1 MSSVVNGN
9 NKSTSKPIIKKNP
22 VVKKK
27 FVILKKKK
35 EIDEQDNDVIISTP
49 PPTPP
54 IPPISTTSSITIPTV
69 SEDEYVMQTMI
80 TCLGNKRL
88 LVNQIRDIAKKV
100 CDKLCKEKLVIMDGF
115 SGSAVV
121 SRKLSYLASKLY
133 VNDLENYA
141 YLSAQCYLETPSKAQ
156 QQEIILHIEKMNDV
170 AKNGPY
176 IRDFVSEMYSPKD
189 TENIQEGERCFY
201 TRENAEIIDTLRRY
215 IREEV
220 PVELQKYCMVPLL
233 NKASIH
239 ANTSGVFKGYHS
251 ENGVG
256 KWGGAAARC
265 LPRIKGE
272 IQLEVPLWNTE
283 SEYIPVVT
291 KKDVN
296 VLMREME
303 DDSMDLVYLDPP
315 YNQHPYGSNYFM
327 LNLIAGHESPD
338 PTKVSRVSGITKDWN
353 RSNYNYRDKAIRDM
367 TELVEVGLK
376 KSRYL
381 LISYNDEGIIKDED
395 WEKIFEGY
403 VVEKHE
409 IKYNAYRG
417 SRNLAGRSDK
427 VMERMYLVSG
437 SLTE

>member
-1 MSSVVNGN
+1 M
-9 NKSTSKPIIKKNP
+9 
-22 VVKKK
+22 
-27 FVILKKKK
+27 
-35 EIDEQDNDVIISTP
+35 
-49 PPTPP
+49 
-54 IPPISTTSSITIPTV
+54 
-69 SEDEYVMQTMI
+69 
-80 TCLGNKRL
+80 
-88 LVNQIRDIAKKV
+88 
-100 CDKLCKEKLVIMDGF
+100 
-115 SGSAVV
+115 
-121 SRKLSYLASKLY
+121 SRKLSYLASTLY
-133 VNDLENYA
+133 VNDMEHYA
-141 YLSAQCYLETPSKAQ
+141 SLSAECYLETPNKSQ
-156 QQEIILHIEKMNDV
+156 QQEIILHIEKMNNV

-176 IRDFVSEMYSPKD
+176 FRDFVSEMYSPKD

-201 TRENAEIIDTLRRY
+201 TRENAEIIDTLRKY
-215 IREEV
+215 IQEEV
-220 PVELQKYCMVPLL
+220 PVDLQKYCMVPLL

-283 SEYIPVVT
+283 SEYVPVVT
-291 KKDVN
+291 RKDIN
-296 VLMREME
+296 VLMHEME
-303 DDSMDLVYLDPP
+303 DDSLDLVYLDPP

-327 LNLIAGHESPD
+327 LNLIAGDKKPD
-338 PTKVSRVSGITKDWN
+338 PSKVSRVSGITKDWN

-367 TELVEVGLK
+367 TDLVNVGLK

-381 LISYNDEGIIKDED
+381 LISYNDEGIICDED

-427 VMERMYLVSG
+427 VMERMYLVS
-437 SLTE
+437 SSPSS